1 MLIKKKRIILKVI
14 REQKLYINKIKHPHT
29 NAVNKSNQV

>member
-1 MLIKKKRIILKVI
+1 MLIKKRIILNVI

-29 NAVNKSNQV
+29 NAENKSNQV